1 MTEVK
6 LISYTQINPELQ
18 LEIKTLEELIAYVAR
33 ISNPTNQNNNLTAPK
48 LINYLINHKHW
59 SPLEMVDI
67 TLEIKTTRDITRQI
81 IRHRSFVFQEFSQRY
96 SDPNILFNSNINQIK
111 KIRLQDKKNRQSSIE
126 IDDEHLNF
134 KWQQYQNNI
143 WENSIK
149 AYNWAIENN
158 IAKEVA
164 RVVLPEGLTFSRL
177 YMKGSLRSWIHYIET
192 RTSFET
198 QKEHR
203 EIALK
208 CAKVIKL
215 IFPNIINFILLE

>member
-158 IAKEVA
+158 IANEVA